1 MSEFGPIDEYRD
13 LFENAPCGYLAI
25 GSDGRITK
33 VNTTLTAW
41 MSVEAD
47 KLIGRRLHQFL
58 NMAGRIYYETHI
70 APLLRMQ
77 GFFNEFALDF
87 ETAAGE
93 RLPVIA
99 NAAERRDADGTL
111 LFTALVVIKA
121 TDRRR
126 YERQLVE
133 SRSELQKGLATERET
148 AELREQFIAVLGH
161 DLRNPLAAISAGAR
175 ILQRSGALQDQK
187 QLRVLD
193 MINTTVTR
201 MSDLIDNVLDFA
213 RGRLGGGITLSRDA
227 SRPLEP
233 VLEQV
238 VDELRTASPQRVIET
253 RFEITD
259 SVNCDRTRIGQLVS
273 NLIGNALTH
282 GAPDQPVR
290 VGAET
295 EGDAFKLWV
304 ANAGEPIPAAAMEK
318 LFEPF
323 FRGDVRDSRQGL
335 GLGLHIASQ
344 IAQAHGGRIDVTSTP
359 DETRFVFTMPLTPEH
374 QAEPAP
380 ITLCEAEQSF
390 PRPLGSSGG

>member
-1 MSEFGPIDEYRD
+1 MSELGPINDYRD
-13 LFENAPCGYLAI
+13 LFENAPCGYLTI

-33 VNTTLTAW
+33 VNATLTIW
-41 MSVEAD
+41 TGFEAD
-47 KLIGRRLHQFL
+47 KFVGQRLHQFL

-77 GFFNEFALDF
+77 GFFSEFALDF

-99 NAAERRDADGTL
+99 NAAERRDAEGVP

-126 YERQLVE
+126 YERQLVD
-133 SRSELQKGLATERET
+133 SRSELQKGLATAQET

-175 ILQRSGALQDQK
+175 ILQRSAALK
-187 QLRVLD
+187 EHKEPRVLD
-193 MINTTVTR
+193 MINSTVTR
-201 MSDLIDNVLDFA
+201 MSDLIDDILDFA
-213 RGRLGGGITLSRDA
+213 RGRLGGGITLHRD

-238 VDELRTASPQRVIET
+238 VDELRTASPQRAIET
-253 RFEITD
+253 SFEITEP
-259 SVNCDRTRIGQLVS
+259 VHCDRKRIGQLVS
-273 NLIGNALTH
+273 NLVGNALNH
-282 GAPDQPVR
+282 GAQGQPVH
-290 VGAET
+290 VGATT
-295 EGDAFKLWV
+295 EGDIFKLWV
-304 ANAGEPIPAAAMEK
+304 TNAGEPIPEAAMQR

-323 FRGDVRDSRQGL
+323 FRGEVRNSRNGL

-344 IAQAHGGRIDVTSTP
+344 IAQAHGGRIEVTSTL
-359 DETRFVFTMPLTPEH
+359 DETRFVFTMPLARTV
-374 QAEPAP
+374 
-380 ITLCEAEQSF
+380 
-390 PRPLGSSGG
+390 SS

>member
-1 MSEFGPIDEYRD
+1 MSDAPNDEYRD
-13 LFENAPCGYLAI
+13 LFEDAPCGYLTI
-25 GSDGRITK
+25 GPDGRITK
-33 VNTTLTAW
+33 VNATLAAW
-41 MSVEAD
+41 TGFAPD
-47 KLIGRRLHQFL
+47 KFIGRRLHQFL

-77 GFFNEFALDF
+77 GFFSEFALDF

-99 NAAERRDADGTL
+99 NAAERRDPDGGV

-121 TDRRR
+121 ADRRR
-126 YERQLVE
+126 YERQLVD
-133 SRSELQKGLATERET
+133 SRSELQKGLASERET

-175 ILQRSGALQDQK
+175 ILQRSGALQGQK
-187 QLRVLD
+187 ELRVLD

-201 MSDLIDNVLDFA
+201 MSDLIDNILDFA

-227 SRPLEP
+227 DHPLEP

-253 RFEITD
+253 SLEITGP
-259 SVNCDRTRIGQLVS
+259 VNCDRTRIGQLAS

-282 GAPDQPVR
+282 GAPDKPVR
-290 VGAET
+290 VGAKTQSGQFE
-295 EGDAFKLWV
+295 LWV
-304 ANAGEPIPAAAMEK
+304 ANAGEPIPAAAIEK

-323 FRGDVRDSRQGL
+323 FRGDIRSSRQGL

-344 IAQAHGGRIDVTSTP
+344 IAQAHGGRIDVTSEP
-359 DETRFVFTMPLTPEH
+359 DETRFVFTMPLTS
-374 QAEPAP
+374 AV
-380 ITLCEAEQSF
+380 
-390 PRPLGSSGG
+390 

>member
-1 MSEFGPIDEYRD
+1 MSEFRPVGDYRD
-13 LFENAPCGYLAI
+13 LFENAPCGYLTI

-33 VNTTLTAW
+33 VNATLTAW
-41 MSVEAD
+41 TGLEAD
-47 KLIGRRLHQFL
+47 KFVGRRLHQFL
-58 NMAGRIYYETHI
+58 NIAGRIYYETHI

-87 ETAAGE
+87 ETAAGD

-99 NAAERRDADGTL
+99 NAAERRDADGAL

-126 YERQLVE
+126 YERQLVD
-133 SRSELQKGLATERET
+133 SRSELQRGLATERET
-148 AELREQFIAVLGH
+148 GELREQFIAVLGH

-175 ILQRSGALQDQK
+175 ILQRSGALQQHK
-187 QLRVLD
+187 ELRVLD

-213 RGRLGGGITLSRDA
+213 RGRLGGGITLTRDA
-227 SRPLEP
+227 NRPLEP

-238 VDELRTASPQRVIET
+238 VDELRTASPRRVIET
-253 RFEITD
+253 SFEITEP
-259 SVNCDRTRIGQLVS
+259 VNCDRTRVGQLAS

-290 VGAET
+290 VGAKT
-295 EGDAFKLWV
+295 EGGRFSLWV
-304 ANAGEPIPAAAMEK
+304 ANAGDPIPAAAMEK

-344 IAQAHGGRIDVTSTP
+344 IAQAHAGRIEVTSTA
-359 DETRFVFTMPLTPEH
+359 DETRFVFTMPLTPT
-374 QAEPAP
+374 A
-380 ITLCEAEQSF
+380 
-390 PRPLGSSGG
+390 SS

>member
-1 MSEFGPIDEYRD
+1 MSEPGPIGEYED
-13 LFENAPCGYLAI
+13 LFENAPCGYLTLGA
-25 GSDGRITK
+25 DGRISK
-33 VNTTLTAW
+33 VNATLVAW
-41 MSVEAD
+41 TGFPAD
-47 KLIGRRLHQFL
+47 QLIGRRLHQFL

-77 GFFNEFALDF
+77 GFFSEFALDF

-99 NAAERRDADGTL
+99 NAAERRDADGSL

-126 YERQLVE
+126 YERQLVD
-133 SRSELQKGLATERET
+133 SRSELQEGLKTERET

-175 ILQRSGALQDQK
+175 ILQRSGALK
-187 QLRVLD
+187 EHKELRVLD

-213 RGRLGGGITLSRDA
+213 RGRLGGGITLSRSA

-253 RFEITD
+253 RFAITEP
-259 SVNCDRTRIGQLVS
+259 VNCDRTRVGQLVS

-282 GAPDQPVR
+282 GATDQPVR
-290 VGAET
+290 VGATT
-295 EGDAFKLWV
+295 EGGQFKLWV
-304 ANAGEPIPAAAMEK
+304 ANAGEPIPPAAMEK

-344 IAQAHGGRIDVTSTP
+344 IAQAHGGRIDVTSTAE
-359 DETRFVFTMPLTPEH
+359 ETRFIFTMPL
-374 QAEPAP
+374 
-380 ITLCEAEQSF
+380 
-390 PRPLGSSGG
+390 

>member
-1 MSEFGPIDEYRD
+1 MFESGADPRPESGSTDFED
-13 LFENAPCGYLAI
+13 LFENAPCGYLTL
-25 GSDGRITK
+25 SPDGRIAK
-33 VNTTLTAW
+33 VNETLCTWTGYSRGHFAGKR
-41 MSVEAD
+41 V
-47 KLIGRRLHQFL
+47 HQFL

-87 ETAAGE
+87 VTESGD

-99 NAAERRDADGTL
+99 NAVEQRAADGAL
-111 LFTALVVIKA
+111 LSTRLVVIKA
-121 TDRRR
+121 ADRRR
-126 YERQLVE
+126 YERELVDARATATE
-133 SRSELQKGLATERET
+133 SLRSERET
-148 AELREQFIAVLGH
+148 AGLREQFIAVLGH

-175 ILQRSGALQDQK
+175 ILQRSGALQDHK

-227 SRPLEP
+227 RHPLEP

-238 VDELRTASPQRVIET
+238 VDELRTASPGRVIET
-253 RFEITD
+253 RIAITEP
-259 SVNCDRTRIGQLVS
+259 VNCDRTRIGQLVS

-282 GAPDQPVR
+282 GAPDEPVR
-290 VGAET
+290 VGAKT
-295 EGDAFKLWV
+295 EGGVFELSV
-304 ANAGEPIPAAAMEK
+304 ANAGDPIVPSAMDK

-344 IAQAHGGRIDVTSTP
+344 IAQAHGGRIAVTSTP
-359 DETRFVFTMPLTPEH
+359 EETRFVFTMPLR
-374 QAEPAP
+374 A
-380 ITLCEAEQSF
+380 
-390 PRPLGSSGG
+390 

>member
-1 MSEFGPIDEYRD
+1 MSEFGPIDDYRD
-13 LFENAPCGYLAI
+13 LFENAPCGYLTI

-33 VNTTLTAW
+33 VNATLTAW
-41 MSVEAD
+41 TGFEAD
-47 KLIGRRLHQFL
+47 KFIGRRLHQFL

-77 GFFNEFALDF
+77 GFFSEFALDF

-126 YERQLVE
+126 YERQLVD

-175 ILQRSGALQDQK
+175 ILQRSGALQQQK
-187 QLRVLD
+187 ELRVLD
-193 MINTTVTR
+193 MINSTVTR
-201 MSDLIDNVLDFA
+201 MSDLIDNILDFA
-213 RGRLGGGITLSRDA
+213 RGRLGGGITLHRDN
-227 SRPLEP
+227 RPLEP

-238 VDELRTASPQRVIET
+238 VDELRTASPQRLIET
-253 RFEITD
+253 SFEITEP
-259 SVNCDRTRIGQLVS
+259 VNCDRTRIGQLAS

-290 VGAET
+290 IGVKT
-295 EGDAFKLWV
+295 EGDEFRLWV
-304 ANAGEPIPAAAMEK
+304 ANAGEPIPEAALK
-318 LFEPF
+318 RLFEPF
-323 FRGDVRDSRQGL
+323 FRGEVRDSRQGL

-344 IAQAHGGRIDVTSTP
+344 IAQAHGGRIDVTSTT
-359 DETRFVFTMPLTPEH
+359 DETRFVFTMPLT
-374 QAEPAP
+374 QTA
-380 ITLCEAEQSF
+380 
-390 PRPLGSSGG
+390 SS

>member
-1 MSEFGPIDEYRD
+1 MSEFGPIDDYRD
-13 LFENAPCGYLAI
+13 LFENAPCGYLTI

-33 VNTTLTAW
+33 VNATLTAW
-41 MSVEAD
+41 TGVEAD
-47 KLIGRRLHQFL
+47 KFVGRRLHQFL

-93 RLPVIA
+93 RLAVIA
-99 NAAERRDADGTL
+99 NAAERRDADGAL
-111 LFTALVVIKA
+111 LFTAVVVLKA

-126 YERQLVE
+126 YERQLVD

-175 ILQRSGALQDQK
+175 ILQRSGALK
-187 QLRVLD
+187 EHKELRVLD
-193 MINTTVTR
+193 MINSTVTR
-201 MSDLIDNVLDFA
+201 MSDLIDDILDFA
-213 RGRLGGGITLSRDA
+213 RGRLGGGITLHRD
-227 SRPLEP
+227 SQPLEP

-253 RFEITD
+253 SFEITRPF
-259 SVNCDRTRIGQLVS
+259 NCDRTRIGQLAS

-282 GAPDQPVR
+282 GARDQPVR
-290 VGAET
+290 VGAKT
-295 EGDAFKLWV
+295 EGEEFTIWI
-304 ANAGEPIPAAAMEK
+304 ANAGEPIPEAAMQK

-323 FRGDVRDSRQGL
+323 FRGEVRNSRNGL

-344 IAQAHGGRIDVTSTP
+344 IAQAHGGKIEVTSTA
-359 DETRFVFTMPLTPEH
+359 DETRFVFQMPLTET
-374 QAEPAP
+374 A
-380 ITLCEAEQSF
+380 
-390 PRPLGSSGG
+390 SS